1 MRNDS
6 CPFLDNAGAGK
17 CLYADWEICP
27 YWFKGCPFPH
37 PTPKIKVVVKK
48 PDCAPEVQEIENDW
62 KEFKRLIGGGTLQ
75 CVTIGA
81 GIMMYCDDEGKL
93 EHKQLPYNFSLGIWD
108 FVVGDVVF
116 FGNDGGE
123 AEQSLTDDQI
133 EYLQYMLHYNH
144 VAILRCEQD
153 LQFVLKNKR
162 LIDERR
168 KGV

>member
-1 MRNDS
+1 MS
-6 CPFLDNAGAGK
+6 
-17 CLYADWEICP
+17 
-27 YWFKGCPFPH
+27 
-37 PTPKIKVVVKK
+37 KIKVVVKK
-48 PDCAPEVQEIENDW
+48 PGCEPEVQEIENDW
-62 KEFKRLIGGGTLQ
+62 KEFKRLIGGGTLEV
-75 CVTIGA
+75 VTIGA

-93 EHKQLPYNFSLGIWD
+93 EHKQLPFNFALGGVLSGVD

-123 AEQSLTDDQI
+123 EEQSLTDDQI
-133 EYLQYMLHYNH
+133 EYLQYMLQYNH

-168 KGV
+168 KGVLSNV